1 MRKISAVALA
11 LALCLTLGLASA
23 ASAAPTN
30 HYYGTQ
36 NGTNFD
42 FVNTNETVQTAD
54 DDPNPLF
61 EAPIVVG
68 DELIFSPSS
77 FDASSTN
84 NSGIDTTH
92 STLNTTITS
101 TNVSAFIESI
111 DIEEAGDIILTAF
124 PPGGGTAAT
133 GVFATMS
140 GTVTILAALNA
151 SVIGEIVTF
160 GGAGADFDSTFTPG
174 PSTNFLYVSLPG
186 AGAVSWT
193 ATVTID
199 LEALFPGAG
208 ITQAELQ
215 LNNFLQANS
224 EANMSSL
231 IQKKTVDGPKITVV
245 PEPGTAA
252 LLLCGLL
259 GLSLRA
265 RRS

>member
-1 MRKISAVALA
+1 MRKISAVSGLA
-11 LALCLTLGLASA
+11 LALCWVMASA

-30 HYYGTQ
+30 HYYGTLV
-36 NGTNFD
+36 GTNFN
-42 FVNTNETVQTAD
+42 FANTQETVQTAD

-61 EAPIVVG
+61 EAPTAVG
-68 DELIFSPSS
+68 DELIFTPSS

-92 STLNTTITS
+92 STLNTTIVS

-124 PPGGGTAAT
+124 PPGGGTATT
-133 GVFATMS
+133 GVFATLS
-140 GTVTILAALNA
+140 GTVTILAALNT

-160 GGAGADFDSTFTPG
+160 GGAGADFDTTFTPG

-186 AGAVSWT
+186 AGPVSWT
-193 ATVTID
+193 ANVLID

-208 ITQAELQ
+208 ITSAELQ

-224 EANMSSL
+224 EPGMSSL
-231 IQKKTVDGPKITVV
+231 IQKKTVDGPKITVI

-252 LLLCGLL
+252 LLVCGLV
-259 GLSLRA
+259 GLALRS
-265 RRS
+265 RRE